1 MTPETVSL
9 KDLEGSHACLLSRM
23 HLLFAGGVVPFP
35 PGKCQACCSIE
46 CQQCALLLHVQEVLY
61 LEFPSETITRS
72 GYNIRRKNFAAAA
85 VKRGKLY
92 TISAR

>member
-1 MTPETVSL
+1 ML
-9 KDLEGSHACLLSRM
+9 CLD
-23 HLLFAGGVVPFP
+23 VPLTLP
-35 PGKCQACCSIE
+35 CMY
-46 CQQCALLLHVQEVLY
+46 LQEMLY
-61 LEFPSETITRS
+61 LEFPSETLTRS